1 MKKILYLTLFSL
13 LIISCDSKGRAD
25 LQNREEQLVKKEH
38 EFAQKESEYDAL
50 LAMRDSLQ
58 AAESKQLK
66 PDTIVQRWP
75 DSIAGQWSSRLVC
88 RSSNCNNYVIGDQR
102 NEQWQFVADASGIY
116 VKTYTKNKTMRL
128 FKGSLS
134 DNRIS
139 LVQVQDSMDESRA
152 RVQMNLDLIGSKIMR
167 GTQTVGTNGDCEAN
181 FSIELTRIER

>member
-1 MKKILYLTLFSL
+1 MKNIVYMIFLSV
-13 LIISCDSKGRAD
+13 LIVSCGQRETTA

-50 LAMRDSLQ
+50 LAMRDSLRASQ
-58 AAESKQLK
+58 SKQLK

-75 DSIAGQWSSRLVC
+75 DSIAGQWNSRLVC

-102 NEQWQFVADASGIY
+102 NEQWQFVADATGIY

-128 FKGSLS
+128 FKGSLL

-139 LVQVQDSMDESRA
+139 LVQVQDSMNESRA